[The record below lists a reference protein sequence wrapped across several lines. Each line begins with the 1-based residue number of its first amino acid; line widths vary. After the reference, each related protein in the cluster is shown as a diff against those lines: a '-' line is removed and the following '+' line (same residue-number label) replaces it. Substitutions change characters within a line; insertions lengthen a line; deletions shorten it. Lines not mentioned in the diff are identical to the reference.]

1 MKLKLKKTKI
11 LKVYCSQKE
20 AIEARNMKS
29 NSFTRA
35 IQQQSISSGHY
46 WNYFNKCSEE
56 MKNEYLSHSKLPE
69 KYIHTTGK
77 KVQKI
82 DPQTQKIIEIYN
94 SNRDVIKKYQMS
106 NLTLKKISETGEIYK
121 NFIWKI
127 V

>member
-11 LKVYCSQKE
+11 LEVYCSQKE

-29 NSFTRA
+29 NSFTRE

-46 WNYFNKCSEE
+46 WNYFDKCSEE
-56 MKNEYLSHSKLPE
+56 MKKEYLLHSKLPE
-69 KYIHTTGK
+69 KYIPISGK

-82 DPQTQKIIEIYN
+82 DPQTQKIIETYN

>member
-11 LKVYCSQKE
+11 LEVYCSQKE

-46 WNYFNKCSEE
+46 WNYFDKCSEE
-56 MKNEYLSHSKLPE
+56 MKNEYLSHSKLPK
-69 KYIHTTGK
+69 KYIPNSGK

-82 DPQTQKIIEIYN
+82 DPQSQKIIETYN
-94 SNRDVIKKYQMS
+94 SNRDVIKKYQIS

>member
-11 LKVYCSQKE
+11 LEVYCSQKE
-20 AIEARNMKS
+20 ATEARNMKS
-29 NSFTRA
+29 NGFTRA

-46 WNYFNKCSEE
+46 WNYFDKCSEE
-56 MKNEYLSHSKLPE
+56 MKKEYLSHSKLPE
-69 KYIHTTGK
+69 KYIPNSGK

-82 DPQTQKIIEIYN
+82 DPQTQKVIETYN

-127 V
+127 I